1 MFNIKNVEVLTSQVG
16 RGLKIGNTTLGC
28 AKITE
33 IELPEGA
40 TLKQIAEADG
50 ITLGYKVSDNRNT
63 DAPNEHAKIEFNTT
77 DLTTAV
83 NYVLVTIDDEE
94 KETNVVT
101 SCKQITELFD
111 LPDEDAEALTT
122 YIGEL
127 ATSRNLNMVQTE
139 DLDGNPF
146 FFFVNTFDQDML
158 ELYLDDDQDGL
169 FNNFVGLTQSPEY
182 HSELMNHNFIKM
194 FLVGLIKANQDRYNT
209 THRDKVL
216 CDIAK
221 QLRSIRYWEDGRLL
235 APSIKDIEDF
245 ITEIKNQIVIE

>member
-1 MFNIKNVEVLTSQVG
+1 MIANGGVS
-16 RGLKIGNTTLGC
+16 IG
-28 AKITE
+28 
-33 IELPEGA
+33 ELLSAGEKP
-40 TLKQIAEADG
+40 THCNWCQNWIF
-50 ITLGYKVSDNRNT
+50 Y
-63 DAPNEHAKIEFNTT
+63 
-77 DLTTAV
+77 
-83 NYVLVTIDDEE
+83 DEE

-169 FNNFVGLTQSPEY
+169 FNNFVGLTKSPEY

-194 FLVGLIKANQDRYNT
+194 FLVGLVKASQDRYNSI
-209 THRDKVL
+209 HRDKVL
-216 CDIAK
+216 CDLAK
-221 QLRSIRYWEDGRLL
+221 ELCNIRYWNDGKLL
-235 APSIKDIEDF
+235 KPSVKDIEDF
-245 ITEIKNQIVIE
+245 MNEMKNQIIVQ